1 MKASRLSCLVRST
14 IAHAPQRR
22 FVVRPPAADLDP
34 DLEINLAA
42 EKLLHVETRG
52 SGNLF
57 QLAPARSYDDRLVS
71 LSSHH
76 DSGVNPPYAA
86 LVLEFLDLHAGA
98 IRKLLAQKA
107 KQLFAQKF
115 RGEKPLVPIGQVVR
129 GVDRGLLGQVGLQ
142 RAPELVEPLA
152 ATGTDGH
159 DFFELCF
166 VRRLFQKRKQG
177 SSFG

>member
-52 SGNLF
+52 GGNLF
-57 QLAPARSYDDRLVS
+57 QLAPARSDDDRLVS

-98 IRKLLAQKA
+98 VGKLLAQKA
-107 KQLFAQKF
+107 KQLFAQEF
-115 RGEKPLVPIGQVVR
+115 RGEKPLVAIGQVVP
-129 GVDRGLLGQVGLQ
+129 GVDRGLLGQVALERPQ
-142 RAPELVEPLA
+142 QLIEPLA
-152 ATGTDGH
+152 AACADRN
-159 DFFELCF
+159 DFIELGFAC
-166 VRRLFQKRKQG
+166 
-177 SSFG
+177 

>member
-14 IAHAPQRR
+14 IAHSPQRR

-115 RGEKPLVPIGQVVR
+115 RGEKPLVPIGQIIL
-129 GVDRGLLGQVGLQ
+129 GMNRGLLRQV
-142 RAPELVEPLA
+142 APERPQQLIEPLA
-152 ATGTDGH
+152 TARADRH

-166 VRRLFQKRKQG
+166 VRRLFQKRKQVR
-177 SSFG
+177 SF

>member
-98 IRKLLAQKA
+98 I
-107 KQLFAQKF
+107 
-115 RGEKPLVPIGQVVR
+115 
-129 GVDRGLLGQVGLQ
+129 
-142 RAPELVEPLA
+142 
-152 ATGTDGH
+152 
-159 DFFELCF
+159 
-166 VRRLFQKRKQG
+166 G
-177 SSFG
+177 SSSPRRRNSFSRRNSAARNRSFLSVRSSAE